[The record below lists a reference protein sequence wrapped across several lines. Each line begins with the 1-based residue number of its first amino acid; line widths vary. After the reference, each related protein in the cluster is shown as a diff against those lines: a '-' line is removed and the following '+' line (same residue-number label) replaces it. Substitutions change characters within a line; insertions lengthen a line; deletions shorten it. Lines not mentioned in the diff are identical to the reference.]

1 MTLAKFDP
9 SSDTAANTA
18 AHSASSA
25 DRSDSSLPG
34 STPKTASSDPVF
46 EDAVCELCGQPPTE
60 HLLNTYDMGWRK
72 PGVFNLVRCT
82 HCNLIITTPRPV
94 PASMPIYYE
103 DWYNHKSLMEV
114 REEHASSAFNRFVF
128 WMRLKILEKTGP
140 LNRGDKVLDVGAGF
154 GAQLRYYIRR
164 RGVTGTSLDF
174 DPAVSDNSLV
184 KGIADVRTG
193 DLLDAGFDDDTFDV
207 VTLYETL
214 EHVYRPKATL
224 EEAYRILKPGGRLV
238 IEVPDFGA
246 PWRKI
251 FKRYWFAVMVP
262 VHLHHFTRDSLDRV
276 VRSAGFEPRR
286 HVAVYVPYESSASI
300 AVAYSD
306 RRNVCVR
313 ETTQVNF
320 VFRRPFR
327 HVPFFLGLVGW
338 TCIWDLPIQFWMWL
352 TNRTGVQTLIAQK
365 PK

>member
-1 MTLAKFDP
+1 M
-9 SSDTAANTA
+9 SGN
-18 AHSASSA
+18 
-25 DRSDSSLPG
+25 
-34 STPKTASSDPVF
+34 PVF

-60 HLLNTYDMGWRK
+60 HLLKTYDMGWRK

-82 HCNLIITTPRPV
+82 RCNLIITTPRPV

-103 DWYNHKSLMEV
+103 DWYNHKSLEEV

-140 LNRGDKVLDVGAGF
+140 LKCGDKVLDVGAGF

-174 DPAVSDNSLV
+174 DPAVSDNSLL
-184 KGIADVRTG
+184 KGIADIRTG
-193 DLLDAGFDDDTFDV
+193 DLLDAGFDDDSFDV

-224 EEAYRILKPGGRLV
+224 EEAYRILRPGGRLV
-238 IEVPDFGA
+238 VEVPDYGA

-251 FKRYWFAVMVP
+251 FQRYWFAVMVP

-276 VRSAGFEPRR
+276 VRAAGFEPRR
-286 HVAVYVPYESSASI
+286 HVAVYVPYESSASL